1 MKKKRIAVIGK
12 GTAGSQA
19 VAHFSRFFPNEEVVW
34 YYDPNKPVQSV
45 GEGSTLALPRNLFD
59 NINFSHRNLKDI
71 DGTFKVGIYKENWGT
86 ENKSFFHDFP
96 PPSLGYHFNAV
107 KLQDYVQN
115 FVKDRVSIIEK
126 AVDYNNVDADYVFN
140 ASGAPK
146 NFDDFYTSEYIPV
159 NSAYITQCYWDYPRF
174 DYTLTIASKYGWIF
188 GIPLQNRC
196 SIGYMY
202 NSNINTK
209 EEVAEDVK
217 KIFEEYKLTPSE
229 TVSNLNFKNYY
240 KKNNYENNGRLIHS
254 GNSSF
259 FLEPIEATSIGVMDE
274 IQRSAFD
281 IWSGNKGAE
290 YSNIQYLEQLKQ
302 IEFIIMMHYAAGSP
316 FKTDFWEYAQERGIK
331 KIESTKGDSKMQS
344 MYRSIKDIPAMNLAR
359 YLPNFSEY
367 GLWWPG
373 SFVQN
378 VKGLGLTQTM
388 NRIFLS

>member
-1 MKKKRIAVIGK
+1 MKKKRIAVIGR

-19 VAHFSRFFPNEEVVW
+19 VAHFSRFFPNEKIVW

-45 GEGSTLALPRNLFD
+45 GEGSTIALPRNLFN
-59 NINFSHRNLKDI
+59 NINFFHRNLKDI
-71 DGTFKVGIYKENWGT
+71 DGTFKTGIYKENWGT

-96 PPSLGYHFNAV
+96 PAELGYHFNAV
-107 KLQDYVQN
+107 KLQDYVQEY
-115 FVKDRVSIIEK
+115 VKDKVSIIEK

-140 ASGAPK
+140 ASGAPDS
-146 NFDDFYTSEYIPV
+146 FDDFYTSEYIPV

-202 NSNINTK
+202 NSDINTK
-209 EEVAEDVK
+209 EEIAEDVK
-217 KIFEEYKLTPSE
+217 KIFEEYNLNPSE
-229 TVSNLNFKNYY
+229 TTASLKFKNYY

-259 FLEPIEATSIGVMDE
+259 FLEPLEATSIGVMDD

-290 YSNIQYLEQLKQ
+290 YSNLEYLEQLGQ
-302 IEFIIMMHYAAGSP
+302 IEFMIMMHYAAGSP

-331 KIESTKGDSKMQS
+331 KMENNKGDSKMQS
-344 MYRSIKDIPAMNLAR
+344 IYRSIKDIPTINLAR
-359 YLPNFSEY
+359 NLPTYSQY
-367 GLWWPG
+367 GQWWPG
-373 SFVQN
+373 SFIQN
-378 VKGLGLTQTM
+378 IKGLGLTQTM
-388 NRIFLS
+388 DKLF